1 MMSTLCAYLLV
12 ISMWFVYVDVHAR
25 PKRVSNPIKA
35 NSERIYIPANASFND
50 GWIPI
55 PMHVIEES
63 NDTDLKKGFV
73 LVYMYS
79 NETYSPGEDDKPA
92 PPSLPVGVIFII
104 SLTGGAVAVLI
115 VYVIAEIVLRQK
127 QNQRNVWYQNGQA
140 SSCT

>member
-1 MMSTLCAYLLV
+1 
-12 ISMWFVYVDVHAR
+12 
-25 PKRVSNPIKA
+25 
-35 NSERIYIPANASFND
+35 
-50 GWIPI
+50 
-55 PMHVIEES
+55 MHVIEES

-79 NETYSPGEDDKPA
+79 NDTHSPGEDDKPA

-127 QNQRNVWYQNGQA
+127 QNQRNVWYHHGQA

>member
-1 MMSTLCAYLLV
+1 MWLAYV
-12 ISMWFVYVDVHAR
+12 VVNAR

-35 NSERIYIPANASFND
+35 KSERIYIPANVSFND

-63 NDTDLKKGFV
+63 NDTDLEKTFV
-73 LVYMYS
+73 LVYMYN
-79 NETYSPGEDDKPA
+79 NETYYPDVDDKPA

-115 VYVIAEIVLRQK
+115 VYFIAEIVLRQK
-127 QNQRNVWYQNGQA
+127 QNQRNVWYQHGQA
-140 SSCT
+140 SPCT